1 MIATKMLQPV
11 SFFEFLTPPQIKAI
25 AGISNEVSYDSGS
38 YIFREKEYARELCI
52 LVQGS
57 VDLFFTVDVEYH
69 PELHKE
75 LLFSEIGPGEMFGIS
90 ALVDP
95 HILTSSARA
104 SKPCQVI
111 KIDRKELQA
120 LCDQD
125 KQFANGLMH
134 QVAKTSLE
142 RLNATRLQ
150 LAAVWSTTTV

>member
-1 MIATKMLQPV
+1 MIATMMLRPV
-11 SFFEFLTPPQIKAI
+11 SFFDFLKPSLLKSI
-25 AGISNEVSYDSGS
+25 AAISNEVSYDSGD

-52 LVQGS
+52 LVQGN
-57 VDLFFTVDVEYH
+57 VDLFFTIDVEYH

-75 LLFSEIGPGEMFGIS
+75 LMFSEIGPGELFGIS
-90 ALVDP
+90 ALVEP

-111 KIDRKELQA
+111 KIDRMGLQA

-134 QVAKTSLE
+134 QVAKTTLE
-142 RLNATRLQ
+142 RLNAARLQ
-150 LAAVWSTTTV
+150 LAAVWSTTAV